1 MAMMPSPVTL
11 GAMFLTMGLS
21 QEFNMSS
28 LTTDGQPDQ
37 QVAMDNL
44 RELGKSYHLYLHE
57 NNGSH
62 IPANVSGVHGWA
74 MELEDKVGYDDAS
87 VYLLDGDLVQVEHE
101 GDIAESVRDKS
112 FPGMPF
118 SISLVAGETPSDAP
132 GSTTPL
138 AWTRGLQPD
147 GSWSASILH
156 STERVASYSFS
167 MVMSSSTSV
176 DSALL
181 NFETKEPTSDI
192 AKALPQGAKILEY
205 EMRNQLL
212 KSQVRDPCSF
222 FRSRTYTY
230 GKRAAKTNTIMPKR
244 RILEDGTEII
254 TTPIDLYLK

>member
-1 MAMMPSPVTL
+1 MEFFAANPFTHSTFMAMMPSPVTL

-28 LTTDGQPDQ
+28 LTTNGQPDQ

-62 IPANVSGVHGWA
+62 IPASVSGVHGWA

-118 SISLVAGETPSDAP
+118 SISLVVGFLQMH
-132 GSTTPL
+132 GSTTPQP
-138 AWTRGLQPD
+138 GLVVCSQMVHGP
-147 GSWSASILH
+147 SILH
-156 STERVASYSFS
+156 SMERVVSYSS
-167 MVMSSSTSV
+167 MVMLSSTKLSTV
-176 DSALL
+176 PS
-181 NFETKEPTSDI
+181 
-192 AKALPQGAKILEY
+192 
-205 EMRNQLL
+205 
-212 KSQVRDPCSF
+212 
-222 FRSRTYTY
+222 
-230 GKRAAKTNTIMPKR
+230 
-244 RILEDGTEII
+244 
-254 TTPIDLYLK
+254 